1 MSQFKAA
8 SVVLK
13 ISQLITQIKCLFKL
27 LINLLIREKIVSAF
41 NYYACVYLNR
51 PTYVTQRWFSCC
63 EWFNPSCENVGL
75 CITAL
80 VNKHF

>member
-41 NYYACVYLNR
+41 NC
-51 PTYVTQRWFSCC
+51 YVFISIVQRTSR
-63 EWFNPSCENVGL
+63 NAGSAAANGL
-75 CITAL
+75 IQVAKML
-80 VNKHF
+80 AYVLLRW

>member
-41 NYYACVYLNR
+41 NYYVFISSVQRTSRNAGSAAANGLIQVAKMLA
-51 PTYVTQRWFSCC
+51 YVLLRW
-63 EWFNPSCENVGL
+63 
-75 CITAL
+75 
-80 VNKHF
+80 

>member
-41 NYYACVYLNR
+41 NYYVFISIVQRTSRNAGSAAANGLIQVAKMLA
-51 PTYVTQRWFSCC
+51 YVLLRW
-63 EWFNPSCENVGL
+63 
-75 CITAL
+75 
-80 VNKHF
+80 

>member
-27 LINLLIREKIVSAF
+27 LINLVIREKIVSAF
-41 NYYACVYLNR
+41 NYYVFISIVQRTSRNAGSAAANGLIQVAKMLA
-51 PTYVTQRWFSCC
+51 YVLLRW
-63 EWFNPSCENVGL
+63 
-75 CITAL
+75 
-80 VNKHF
+80 